1 MLTGAPLFDSHELV
15 GMLTQRLQWTM
26 PEKDEM
32 FPELD
37 QEVYDFLCSCLE
49 PDKEKRLA
57 AYDKET
63 LIALS
68 ANWRLN
74 QI

>member
-1 MLTGAPLFDSHELV
+1 
-15 GMLTQRLQWTM
+15 M

-49 PDKEKRLA
+49 ADKEKRLA
-57 AYDKET
+57 TYDKET